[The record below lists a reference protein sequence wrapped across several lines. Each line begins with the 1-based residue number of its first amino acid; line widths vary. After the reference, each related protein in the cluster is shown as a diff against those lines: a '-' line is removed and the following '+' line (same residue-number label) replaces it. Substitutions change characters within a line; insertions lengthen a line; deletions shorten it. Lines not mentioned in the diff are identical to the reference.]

1 MCRAEFQG
9 KQALKL
15 ENQCERRVGE
25 GEARKRWEGRRREK
39 GERIEE
45 VRERGGQ
52 CEREAVR
59 WRSSR

>member
-25 GEARKRWEGRRREK
+25 GEARKRWERRRREK

-52 CEREAVR
+52 
-59 WRSSR
+59 